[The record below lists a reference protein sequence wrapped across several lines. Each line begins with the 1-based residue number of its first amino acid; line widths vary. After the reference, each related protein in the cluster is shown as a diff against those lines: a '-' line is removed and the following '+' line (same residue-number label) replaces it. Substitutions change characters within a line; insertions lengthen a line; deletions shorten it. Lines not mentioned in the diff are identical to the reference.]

1 MPKKRTV
8 IVYGH
13 FFEDFMDGLSVK
25 VRAKILQILRVFEEI
40 DIIPQTY
47 LKHIEGTDGLYEI
60 RVIFSGNIF
69 RLFCCFDSGNL
80 IVLLSGFQKK
90 SDKTPG
96 KEIDRAVRL
105 MSNYYKE
112 KDSK

>member
-40 DIIPQTY
+40 
-47 LKHIEGTDGLYEI
+47 G
-60 RVIFSGNIF
+60 
-69 RLFCCFDSGNL
+69 
-80 IVLLSGFQKK
+80 
-90 SDKTPG
+90 
-96 KEIDRAVRL
+96 
-105 MSNYYKE
+105 
-112 KDSK
+112 